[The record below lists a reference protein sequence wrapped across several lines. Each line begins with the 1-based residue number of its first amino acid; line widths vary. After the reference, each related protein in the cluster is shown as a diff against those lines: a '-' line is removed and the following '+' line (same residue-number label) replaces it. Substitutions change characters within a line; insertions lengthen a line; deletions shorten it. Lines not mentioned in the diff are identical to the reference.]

1 MTQPFTLGV
10 NYWPRRKAM
19 AWWSNFDRGE
29 VREEFAIIREFGLT
43 LVRVFLLWD
52 DWQPEPD
59 RVSMACLDNLTT
71 VCEAAAD
78 NGLQLDVTFF
88 TGHMSGP
95 NWAPRWL
102 LSGAPSQVPS
112 PHVRQVISG
121 GAVVKSGYRNPFAD
135 RIALQAERL
144 LLKTGVGELKSHPAI
159 GLWNLGNEPDLFA
172 WPPGAD
178 QGRAWVSEMTDL
190 IHTLDEVHPVTCG
203 LHMASL
209 VENNGFRVD
218 QVYGATDVAVMH
230 AYPMYVPQARHPLDP
245 DVVPFT
251 CALVSA
257 LCGKPALME
266 EFGGCTTPDGG
277 PSQTWEWTAFGQP
290 RRQFMAGEDDF
301 AQYVAEV
308 LPKLIEVGATGALL
322 WCFADYDRALWGKPP
337 CDEARHERHFGL
349 LRPDGSIKPHA
360 AIVRDFA
367 AAGPVVKEA
376 VRRVSLPGPA
386 GEFSPDDFYRDPLT
400 HALQLYREF
409 IGEA

>member
-1 MTQPFTLGV
+1 MPQQPFTLGV

-19 AWWSNFDRGE
+19 GWWSNFDRGE
-29 VREEFAIIREFGLT
+29 VREEFAIIREYGMS
-43 LVRVFLLWD
+43 LVRIFLLWD

-59 RVSMACLDNLTT
+59 GVSLACLDHLTT
-71 VCEAAAD
+71 VCEAAVD

-102 LSGAPSQVPS
+102 LGGAPSQVPS

-121 GAVVKSGYRNPFAD
+121 GKVVKSGYRNPLTD
-135 RIALQAERL
+135 PIALQAERL
-144 LLKTGVGELKSHPAI
+144 LLKTVVGELKTHPAI

-172 WPPGAD
+172 RPPNAD
-178 QGRAWVSEMTDL
+178 RGRAWVGEMTDL
-190 IHTLDEVHPVTCG
+190 IRSIDEAHPVTCG

-218 QVYGATDVAVMH
+218 QVFRETDVAVMH

-266 EFGGCTTPDGG
+266 EFGGCTTPDNG
-277 PSQTWEWTAFGQP
+277 PSQTWEWAAFGQP
-290 RRQFMAGEDDF
+290 RTQFMASEDDF
-301 AQYVAEV
+301 AQYIAAV

-322 WCFADYDRALWGKPP
+322 WCFADYDRSLWHTPP

-349 LRPDGSIKPHA
+349 LRPAGSIKPHA
-360 AIVRDFA
+360 AIVRNFA
-367 AAGPVVKEA
+367 ATQPVVQAA
-376 VRRVSLPGPA
+376 VKRVDLPV
-386 GEFSPDDFYRDPLT
+386 SPDEFYRDPAT
-400 HALQLYREF
+400 HAFQLYRQF
-409 IGEA
+409 IGDA